1 MKLRAKNPAFLAE
14 DFPTVASLPLPDGR
28 REVTH
33 LHECPVCGK
42 GHRVN
47 EVRHAL
53 AYGRQ
58 LTCSCDCERRK
69 RRERR
74 CS

>member
-1 MKLRAKNPAFLAE
+1 MKLPSKKLKILTDGFSSHANC
-14 DFPTVASLPLPDGR
+14 LPPDNQQAI
-28 REVTH
+28 TY

-42 GHRVN
+42 GHLVN
-47 EVRHAL
+47 HILHAL